1 MPFLAPALPFLLQA
15 GTTIGASAIANKL
28 GGGAQTTPLQD
39 KVFQQQLEAGKLG
52 MDTARQLLPQGQNI
66 IKMGTGALQQP
77 ANYWSSILSGNRGLM
92 TSALAPEISRIGQ
105 GYQTAQNASAA
116 LMPRGGPSAEF
127 NAELP
132 FQQQRDISTLM
143 QQARPQAASNLFN
156 VGQGLGQLGQ
166 GLIGSG
172 ISSIYGA
179 TAAGRD
185 IIQQQQQAQAAA
197 AERGKAIGTG
207 LFDLINKFDFGSIF
221 KGNKPQLG
229 GGPGFPTYP
238 FGQGDYGPGF

>member
-28 GGGAQTTPLQD
+28 GGGAQTTPPQD

-105 GYQTAQNASAA
+105 GYQTAQNA
-116 LMPRGGPSAEF
+116 
-127 NAELP
+127 
-132 FQQQRDISTLM
+132 
-143 QQARPQAASNLFN
+143 
-156 VGQGLGQLGQ
+156 
-166 GLIGSG
+166 
-172 ISSIYGA
+172 
-179 TAAGRD
+179 
-185 IIQQQQQAQAAA
+185 
-197 AERGKAIGTG
+197 
-207 LFDLINKFDFGSIF
+207 
-221 KGNKPQLG
+221 
-229 GGPGFPTYP
+229 
-238 FGQGDYGPGF
+238 